1 MLILY
6 TSSANV
12 TRRVKGNDK
21 SPLGL
26 EEDRCTGEGQQG
38 NLVLRE
44 QCLITLNTDQ
54 RLAYD
59 TMTACIENDYI
70 FKKWLQLG
78 SRIFKIN
85 ASGECGKHISLM
97 GYWHT

>member
-1 MLILY
+1 M
-6 TSSANV
+6 
-12 TRRVKGNDK
+12 
-21 SPLGL
+21 GL
-26 EEDRCTGEGQQG
+26 EEDRCTGEGQQA
-38 NLVLRE
+38 NLALRE
-44 QCLITLNTDQ
+44 QCLITFNADQ

-70 FKKWLQLG
+70 G

-85 ASGECGKHISLM
+85 ASGGCGKHISLM